1 LCRKSLA
8 VTTRSALLR
17 ALAGLLLASTLV
29 MAALSFFAF
38 RHAMQVEIAAN
49 LQFSASVI
57 KERID
62 TLLYTQVE
70 NIRSWRSLQVMQDIT
85 VGDIDKR
92 ASGALSEL
100 RAGKKAL
107 YKALICTDNSGRIVA
122 ASNPAMIGST
132 LPVDDR
138 WQTIAGPSMAAVF
151 VAPMERDNRRAIA
164 LRTVIPNAFGK
175 GGIGQL
181 FVLLD
186 FSAFENVLD
195 QAVGDGP
202 RSLLILDSQGN
213 VIGASSALRERL
225 DIPNLRLENW
235 TMPKTG
241 VTSYVHDGTALGD
254 GTLLVGAAASS
265 QYQQLA
271 EVGWRILMI
280 EPTTVAFRPVLHL
293 LWGLL
298 ALLVVTMT
306 VGVWIASRL
315 AGTIA
320 LPIVE
325 LTAFTRRFR
334 QGDESL
340 PERSST
346 ATSEVAELFGTY
358 VDMIRALQKSREE
371 VVRAGKLA
379 VVGEMAAIMAHEIR
393 TPMSIV
399 RSSAQLL
406 ERQPDLS
413 DKEREL
419 IGFMLGETERLNRL
433 VTMLLECARPKPPE
447 FQPQDLH
454 AIIRNVFDLLA
465 TRVEAARVHVRLDLE
480 SQPVIF
486 DCDKEQMMQ
495 VLLNLILNALQFI
508 PEGGRLGIRTSLD
521 AGALRISVSDDGPG
535 VPAPIRE
542 RIFDPF
548 FSRREGGIGLGLT
561 IVQQIVQ
568 AHGGEIVVGES
579 AWGGAAFNM
588 CFPLDSGV
596 RHT

>member
-1 LCRKSLA
+1 
-8 VTTRSALLR
+8 
-17 ALAGLLLASTLV
+17 
-29 MAALSFFAF
+29 
-38 RHAMQVEIAAN
+38 
-49 LQFSASVI
+49 
-57 KERID
+57 
-62 TLLYTQVE
+62 
-70 NIRSWRSLQVMQDIT
+70 
-85 VGDIDKR
+85 
-92 ASGALSEL
+92 
-100 RAGKKAL
+100 
-107 YKALICTDNSGRIVA
+107 
-122 ASNPAMIGST
+122 
-132 LPVDDR
+132 
-138 WQTIAGPSMAAVF
+138 
-151 VAPMERDNRRAIA
+151 
-164 LRTVIPNAFGK
+164 
-175 GGIGQL
+175 
-181 FVLLD
+181 
-186 FSAFENVLD
+186 
-195 QAVGDGP
+195 
-202 RSLLILDSQGN
+202 
-213 VIGASSALRERL
+213 
-225 DIPNLRLENW
+225 
-235 TMPKTG
+235 
-241 VTSYVHDGTALGD
+241 
-254 GTLLVGAAASS
+254 
-265 QYQQLA
+265 
-271 EVGWRILMI
+271 
-280 EPTTVAFRPVLHL
+280 
-293 LWGLL
+293 
-298 ALLVVTMT
+298 
-306 VGVWIASRL
+306 
-315 AGTIA
+315 
-320 LPIVE
+320 
-325 LTAFTRRFR
+325 
-334 QGDESL
+334 
-340 PERSST
+340 
-346 ATSEVAELFGTY
+346 
-358 VDMIRALQKSREE
+358 MIRALQKSREE